1 MTAYGMEQKTTFEE
15 FSFDIDPIELPDLSG
30 WTDDTEAVEQGAES
44 ENISEDFDDEDI
56 EVEVAQAAE
65 ND

>member
-1 MTAYGMEQKTTFEE
+1 MTAYGMEQVTSFDE
-15 FSFDIDPIELPDLSG
+15 FSFDIGTIELPDLSG

-44 ENISEDFDDEDI
+44 ESVSEDLDDEDI
-56 EVEVAQAAE
+56 DVEIAQAAE